1 MSFNNPIRR
10 FFDVTAGGASA
21 GDVQNQ
27 EEFNAELRI
36 TNNTLISIANNLTEQ
51 LKTQKELGKEVEKT
65 NEDYY
70 KDLTK
75 TLKAASKESFTLAEN
90 AEALSRGALR
100 SKTVTDQLLKSER
113 ERNKAIIQYQL
124 LEEDGVKLGEKAL
137 QDKEAALAALDKTIN
152 KFKAQVFEAKKLEKT
167 AGLTAKIFEGI
178 KDIPLLNKFIDIDK
192 VTEDIYETAN
202 KTGSSWKSFGTGLS
216 SSLEQLTSKLK
227 DPLTQITLLAAFYG
241 KIIKA
246 AYSHNELLTK
256 TGNLLGAS
264 KEEARGLYEESFKY
278 STTAHNSFITAE
290 RLLESQIKLNTTLGT
305 SVNLGDKNAEAFAR
319 LNHFYGLSEESAGKL
334 VELGVEQGKNGIDIL
349 NTTGKTFGIQKAQYG
364 GTLALNKVLDKVA
377 NVSSDIYVNF
387 KGNTESIARS
397 VMNADRLGL
406 SLDKVSQ
413 IGESLLN
420 FESSIENELKAELL
434 TGKQLNLEKAREYA
448 LSGDIENLTKEISKQ
463 VGGIHEFE
471 KMNVIQR
478 KAYAEAMGMSVQ
490 EMSTMLRKQ
499 EFEAKLAG
507 TTAKSAKEK
516 LEYAEKNGIKIDDAL
531 KQQYEQK
538 SLADEQKEVFE
549 KINSIIGK
557 ITEGPMAKFLE
568 IIEKVLHKVNGLFEA
583 FGKFT
588 GGIAGDALGA
598 VLLGAPLL
606 IGATRLLTGGI
617 KSMLVGARGATPA
630 NPQYVYDTAGGGTGA
645 GGAGGGIM
653 DIISGGK
660 GTAGKRALVKR
671 FGSAGAAKL
680 AMKGL
685 KGGGIAAALGL
696 GTELVAGQMEDG
708 GAKDVVSG
716 LGQTASYAGTG
727 AMIGSVIPGI
737 GTAVGAIVGGGIGL
751 IKSFFDA
758 EDSRKER
765 ETQDRKSSE
774 EQMKKTTDL
783 LNQLAVRPIN
793 LNVGGKTIMEYNTAS
808 DLFGTQNSSFK

>member
-10 FFDVTAGGASA
+10 FFIDTAGGASA

-27 EEFNAELRI
+27 EEFNAELRV
-36 TNNTLISIANNLTEQ
+36 TNNTLVSIANNLTEQ
-51 LKTQKELGKEVEKT
+51 LKIQKKIGKEVEKT

-100 SKTVTDQLLKSER
+100 AKTVTDQLLKAER

-124 LEEDGVKLGEKAL
+124 LEEDGVKLSKKAL
-137 QDKEAALAALDKTIN
+137 QDKEAALNALDKTIN

-167 AGLTAKIFEGI
+167 AGLTAKMFEGI

-192 VTEDIYETAN
+192 VTDNIYETAN
-202 KTGSSWKSFGTGLS
+202 KTGSSWKAFGAGLS
-216 SSLEQLTSKLK
+216 SSLEQLGSKLK

-256 TGNLLGAS
+256 TGRLLGIS
-264 KEEARGLYEESFKY
+264 KEEAHGLYNESFKY
-278 STTAHNSFITAE
+278 STTARDSFVTAN
-290 RLLESQIKLNTTLGT
+290 RLIEAQQTLNKALGT
-305 SVNLGDKNAEAFAR
+305 SVNLGNENAEAAAR
-319 LNHFYGLSEESAGKL
+319 LSHFYGLSEESSAKM
-334 VELGVEQGKNGIDIL
+334 VELAVEQNQTGINIL
-349 NTTGKTFGIQKAQYG
+349 NNTAKTYNTQQRQYG
-364 GTLALNKVLDKVA
+364 GTIALNKVLDKVA
-377 NVSSDIYVNF
+377 NVSSDIYIKF
-387 KGNTESIARS
+387 KGNPESIAKA
-397 VMNADRLGL
+397 VMQADRLGL
-406 SLDKVSQ
+406 SLEQVDK

-434 TGKQLNLEKAREYA
+434 TGKAINLEKAREYA

-507 TTAKSAKEK
+507 STAKSAKEK
-516 LEYAEKNGIKIDDAL
+516 LEYADKNGIKIDDAL
-531 KQQYEQK
+531 RQQYEQK

-549 KINSIIGK
+549 KINSILGK
-557 ITEGPMAKFLE
+557 ITEGPMGAFLHM
-568 IIEKVLHKVNGLFEA
+568 IEKALHGVNNIFEV

-588 GGIAGDALGA
+588 GGALGSALGA
-598 VLLGAPLL
+598 AILGAPLL
-606 IGATRLLTGGI
+606 IGAARLLSGGI
-617 KSMLVGARGATPA
+617 KAMLIPKPTGRMGDPIHTI
-630 NPQYVYDTAGGGTGA
+630 DDGTGGG
-645 GGAGGGIM
+645 GGGVM
-653 DIISGGK
+653 DMISGGK
-660 GTAGKRALVKR
+660 GTAGKRSLIKK
-671 FGSAGAAKL
+671 FGGAGAAKL

-685 KGGGIAAALGL
+685 KGGGIASAIGL
-696 GTELVAGQMEDG
+696 GTELVAGQMDDG

-758 EDSRKER
+758 EDSRKEK
-765 ETQDRKSSE
+765 ESQDRKLNE
-774 EQMKKTTDL
+774 EQMKKTTEL

-808 DLFGTQNSSFK
+808 DMFGTKNSSLT